1 MSLKPQ
7 VLESTGLIRFQDCDP
22 YRHLNNI
29 KYIEYFINAREDQI
43 LREYKLDIY
52 QLAKEK
58 LVGWVVGE
66 HQISYISPALLMEK
80 VVFQTRVIDFTE
92 KTLKLE
98 CVMLDE
104 HKKVL
109 KCLLWSTLVHINL
122 KTSFS
127 EKHSTELMNL
137 FSNVVLPLDENHFSE
152 RILSLKNLY
161 KAK

>member
-1 MSLKPQ
+1 MSVKPK

-29 KYIEYFINAREDQI
+29 KYLEYFINAREDQI
-43 LREYKLDIY
+43 LKEYNLDIY
-52 QLAKEK
+52 QLAKDR

-80 VVFQTRVIDFTE
+80 VVYQTRIIDFTD
-92 KTLKLE
+92 KTIKIE
-98 CVMLDE
+98 CIMLDE

-127 EKHSTELMNL
+127 EKHATDLTEL
-137 FSNVVLPLDENHFSE
+137 FSSVVTSLEERHFSE
-152 RILSLKNLY
+152 RIATLKALY
-161 KAK
+161 KSK